1 MKSFI
6 GEYPNV
12 LSQKDCNTIISYY
25 ESRSDKSPGTVV
37 TASDGYSVDKTK
49 KDSMDI
55 GVDAYDDSIEI
66 NSVILTS
73 IEKGLN
79 EYKKE
84 YDVVDTLEPW
94 MLMEGYNVQKYLP
107 NQAYFSEH
115 CENSGF
121 TNGTML
127 VWMIYLNTVTDGGGT
142 RFKYQD
148 VTVKAEEGKL
158 VLWPAFYTHVHC
170 GVVSPSQT
178 KYIATGWFRYRENVP
193 SIIERV
199 LGA

>member
-1 MKSFI
+1 
-6 GEYPNV
+6 
-12 LSQKDCNTIISYY
+12 
-25 ESRSDKSPGTVV
+25 
-37 TASDGYSVDKTK
+37 
-49 KDSMDI
+49 MDI
-55 GVDAYDDSIEI
+55 GVNPYDDSIEI
-66 NSVILTS
+66 NSIILTS

-79 EYKKE
+79 KYKKE

-94 MLMEGYNVQKYLP
+94 MLMETYNVQKYLP

-142 RFKYQD
+142 RFKYQN